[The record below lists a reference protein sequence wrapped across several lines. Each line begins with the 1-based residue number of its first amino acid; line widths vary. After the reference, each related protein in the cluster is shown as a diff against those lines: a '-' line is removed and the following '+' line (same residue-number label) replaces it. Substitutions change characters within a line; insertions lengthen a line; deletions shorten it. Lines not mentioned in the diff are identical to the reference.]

1 VDQALTSGRMKR
13 ASCFRFAAM
22 CGAIM
27 VGCDRPA
34 EQATVSTQS
43 RAATGAPVST
53 RPSLNAADSSS
64 PCPRTGRWALCTLEK
79 RLEQSGF
86 VPRKVEN
93 ENLRRLGFTVPPTTY
108 TLGRARLE
116 IFLYPDEDALIRD
129 LASLDTVVVAP
140 RGQRNDWEIPP
151 RFIRSGNLI
160 AVFLTRNEQQ
170 AERLTLAI
178 TAGPPQR

>member
-1 VDQALTSGRMKR
+1 V
-13 ASCFRFAAM
+13 
-22 CGAIM
+22 
-27 VGCDRPA
+27 
-34 EQATVSTQS
+34 
-43 RAATGAPVST
+43 
-53 RPSLNAADSSS
+53 
-64 PCPRTGRWALCTLEK
+64 EK

-93 ENLRRLGFTVPPTTY
+93 ENLPRLGFTVPPVAY
-108 TLGRARLE
+108 SLGRARLE
-116 IFLYPDEDALIRD
+116 IFLYPDESALARD
-129 LASLDTVVVAP
+129 LASMDTVVVAP
-140 RGQRNDWEIPP
+140 RGQKNDWEIPP

>member
-1 VDQALTSGRMKR
+1 
-13 ASCFRFAAM
+13 
-22 CGAIM
+22 M

-43 RAATGAPVST
+43 RAATRASVSAG
-53 RPSLNAADSSS
+53 PSEKNADSTA
-64 PCPRTGRWALCTLEK
+64 PCPRTGRWAICTVEK

-86 VPRKVEN
+86 VPRRVEN
-93 ENLRRLGFTVPPTTY
+93 ENLRRLGFTVPPAVY
-108 TLGRARLE
+108 LLGRARLE
-116 IFLYPDEDALIRD
+116 IFLYPDESALARD
-129 LASLDTVVVAP
+129 LGSMDTVAVAP
-140 RGQRNDWEIPP
+140 RGENNDWEIPP

>member
-1 VDQALTSGRMKR
+1 
-13 ASCFRFAAM
+13 
-22 CGAIM
+22 M

-34 EQATVSTQS
+34 EPGTDSTPS
-43 RAATGAPVST
+43 RAATSASVPGGPKN
-53 RPSLNAADSSS
+53 PDSSS
-64 PCPRTGRWALCTLEK
+64 PCPRTGRWAICTVEK

-86 VPRKVEN
+86 VPRRAEN
-93 ENLRRLGFTVPPTTY
+93 ENLRRLGFTVPPVVY
-108 TLGRARLE
+108 NLGRARLE
-116 IFLYPDEDALIRD
+116 IFLYPDESALARD
-129 LASLDTVVVAP
+129 LASMDTVVVAP
-140 RGQRNDWEIPP
+140 RGERNDWEIPP